1 MNAEEVI
8 KQAGDL
14 VSGDREQTHGDK
26 FKNFQN
32 ICDLWNAYLSIRR
45 EPASPLSPLD
55 YAHMMILQKMART
68 QSGSVNGDDYVDMAG
83 YAGCAGEVAT
93 VGG

>member
-1 MNAEEVI
+1 MKAEEII
-8 KQAGDL
+8 KQACDL
-14 VSGDREQTHGDK
+14 VIGDREQTHGDK

-45 EPASPLSPLD
+45 APAEPLSPLD

-83 YAGCAGEVAT
+83 YAGCAGEVSES
-93 VGG
+93 G